1 MDSTIIVSILIYLA
15 GFFTGGAIATCALYF
30 KIDGTLKID
39 HSDSKKDVY
48 RIEIGDL
55 DVQPYKK
62 HIVLKVE
69 NDADLRW
76 YFVKN
81 TSAIMNVSSNYIFE
95 RSYVNERKINAERGA
110 WNRARRA

>member
-15 GFFTGGAIATCALYF
+15 GFLNGGAIAFCILYS
-30 KIDGTLKID
+30 KIDGILKID

-55 DVQPYKK
+55 DVLPYKK

-69 NDADLRW
+69 NDANLR
-76 YFVKN
+76 
-81 TSAIMNVSSNYIFE
+81 
-95 RSYVNERKINAERGA
+95 
-110 WNRARRA
+110 